1 MEQSEF
7 ILVHVMLGFSAILP
21 AFIMQFMDAS
31 EPNKLSGYRTKWSM
45 KSQETWKF
53 AQKYSARI
61 MWWSTLFTITIQ
73 LFSVFTLENMTSFIV
88 TVSALTLGLTLCIL
102 LTERQLRL
110 RFNKDGS
117 PKSAEEED
125 LF

>member
-31 EPNKLSGYRTKWSM
+31 ETNKLSGYRTKWSM

-53 AQKYSARI
+53 AQKYSARM